1 MQDEFH
7 SGTKLVPKV
16 TPVSRKQRVMSCFVE
31 DVNMV
36 RRSLLSLSERGYMVV
51 GNLASQEFVCIR
63 QGKRV
68 GIVAIEIE
76 RTRIHFLSEVSVA
89 IAAVVS

>member
-1 MQDEFH
+1 
-7 SGTKLVPKV
+7 
-16 TPVSRKQRVMSCFVE
+16 
-31 DVNMV
+31 
-36 RRSLLSLSERGYMVV
+36 MVV
-51 GNLASQEFVCIR
+51 GNSVSQEFVCIR

-89 IAAVVS
+89 TAAVVS

>member
-1 MQDEFH
+1 
-7 SGTKLVPKV
+7 
-16 TPVSRKQRVMSCFVE
+16 
-31 DVNMV
+31 
-36 RRSLLSLSERGYMVV
+36 MVV
-51 GNLASQEFVCIR
+51 GNSVSQEFVCIR